1 MGPIEKKIKEYLNKE
16 GLSEETR
23 LILKN
28 LKSEVKEIEPII
40 INEGYHQGYS
50 DKERGKNPT
59 WNHFKTRYYNYIS
72 KMKFGQFP

>member
-59 WNHFKTRYYNYIS
+59 WNHLKTRYYNYIS
-72 KMKFGQFP
+72 KMKFGQLP